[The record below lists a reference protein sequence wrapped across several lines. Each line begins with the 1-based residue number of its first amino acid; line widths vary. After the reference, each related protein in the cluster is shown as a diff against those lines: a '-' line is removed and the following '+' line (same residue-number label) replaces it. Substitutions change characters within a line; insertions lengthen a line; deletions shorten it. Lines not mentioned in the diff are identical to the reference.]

1 MILREIHIDNFG
13 RFHDFHLTGLGEGV
27 NPVTGGNEFGKTTLL
42 EFLRRLFWGFAVRK
56 NSGRNPYPAL
66 EGSGLY
72 GGRVEVTLASGE
84 ALTIARQGPGDG
96 ELRLT
101 RADGS

>member
-84 ALTIARQGPGDG
+84 ALTIARQGPGAKRNSP
-96 ELRLT
+96 LCST
-101 RADGS
+101 